1 MKVLLVKT
9 SSMGDLIHT
18 LPAVT
23 DAVRYYPD
31 IEFDWVAEES
41 FTEIPLWHPAV
52 QRVLPVAMRRWRK
65 SLHNKATRQEISG
78 AIQHIR
84 ERQYDL
90 VIDAQGLI
98 KSAVITRLCR
108 GLRCG
113 LDSNSCWEP
122 IAALAYQRKVPVAR
136 DLHAIARMRMLLA
149 GILDYNYDPEQLD
162 YGLQKEAFSG
172 GNYVGR
178 YLVFL
183 HGTSRREKLWE
194 LPQWVRLAGMAEQ
207 AGLTVYLP
215 WGNEEEQRFAG
226 EIARQT
232 ANAIV
237 LPRMKLAEV
246 AALLAQ
252 ANAVVG
258 VDTGLAHLT
267 AALNVPAVTLYI
279 DTSPVSTG
287 ACGGN
292 QTSLTQQP
300 ESGQVH
306 LTAGLKVFFHRH
318 LTAEIVWGYLQEKLK

>member
-23 DAVRYYPD
+23 DARRFCPD

-41 FTEIPLWHPAV
+41 FTEIPRWHPAV

-65 SLHNKATRQEISG
+65 ILHRKAARLEISA
-78 AIQHIR
+78 AIQLIR

-98 KSAVITRLCR
+98 KSAVITGFCR

-122 IAALAYQRKVPVAR
+122 IAALAYQRKVSVAR
-136 DLHAIARMRMLLA
+136 DLHAISRMRTLFA
-149 GILDYNYDPEQLD
+149 GILDYNYDPQQLD
-162 YGLQKEAFSG
+162 YGLQKETFSG
-172 GNYVGR
+172 GGHAGPYV
-178 YLVFL
+178 VFL

-194 LPQWVRLAGMAEQ
+194 LPEWVRLAGMAGQ
-207 AGLTVYLP
+207 AGMTVYLP
-215 WGNEEEQRFAG
+215 WGNQEERQVAEN
-226 EIARQT
+226 IARQT

-237 LPRMKLAEV
+237 LPKLKLAEV

-252 ANAVVG
+252 ATAVVG

-287 ACGGN
+287 ACGDS

-300 ESGQVH
+300 ESAQV
-306 LTAGLKVFFHRH
+306 LLAAGLKVFFHRH
-318 LTAEIVWGYLQEKLK
+318 LTADVVWSYLQEKLK